1 MKQIVRFLTGLVS
14 NSIEEGSLM
23 EFQQR
28 QVFSLSLVLLYLCV
42 PVYALTVPLPNANYF
57 YLNGGLLTFTSL
69 VAVGYFIKRIKLNT
83 AFSIILLAIQAET
96 AAEMI
101 YCATLNDYSFQRML
115 IMSNIKFSVLFIML
129 PVCAYMYRGSVMLS
143 AITISAYAACVLILG
158 GSFFRS
164 YLPLI
169 LLIFV
174 LMPILGRLLH
184 QNFRKLENKHELLKS
199 EEAQL
204 LKSLQVSKDE
214 LYTFAKLV
222 NDSSKGTINNDLLNV
237 LGEKTKKNLYEAA
250 AAFFMEEK
258 CKADVIKDYFPELTP
273 TELVIVAL
281 ILQDKTVGEICEI
294 LHRSSGNITSH
305 RSNIRT
311 KLGLSKTD
319 NLKAALRLRVR
330 IHEFPDCGN

>member
-1 MKQIVRFLTGLVS
+1 
-14 NSIEEGSLM
+14 
-23 EFQQR
+23 
-28 QVFSLSLVLLYLCV
+28 
-42 PVYALTVPLPNANYF
+42 
-57 YLNGGLLTFTSL
+57 
-69 VAVGYFIKRIKLNT
+69 
-83 AFSIILLAIQAET
+83 
-96 AAEMI
+96 MI

-129 PVCAYMYRGSVMLS
+129 PVCAYMYRVSVMLS

-237 LGEKTKKNLYEAA
+237 LGEKTKKNLYDAA

>member
-1 MKQIVRFLTGLVS
+1 
-14 NSIEEGSLM
+14 M

-129 PVCAYMYRGSVMLS
+129 PVCAYMYRVSVMLS

-169 LLIFV
+169 MLIFV

-237 LGEKTKKNLYEAA
+237 LGEKTKKNLYDAA
-250 AAFFMEEK
+250 AAFSWRKSARRM
-258 CKADVIKDYFPELTP
+258 
-273 TELVIVAL
+273 
-281 ILQDKTVGEICEI
+281 
-294 LHRSSGNITSH
+294 SSRIIFRNSH
-305 RSNIRT
+305 PLNW
-311 KLGLSKTD
+311 LSW
-319 NLKAALRLRVR
+319 
-330 IHEFPDCGN
+330 P

>member
-1 MKQIVRFLTGLVS
+1 
-14 NSIEEGSLM
+14 M

-129 PVCAYMYRGSVMLS
+129 PVCAYMYRVSVMLS

-222 NDSSKGTINNDLLNV
+222 NDSSKGTIA
-237 LGEKTKKNLYEAA
+237 TICSTCWAKK
-250 AAFFMEEK
+250 
-258 CKADVIKDYFPELTP
+258 
-273 TELVIVAL
+273 
-281 ILQDKTVGEICEI
+281 
-294 LHRSSGNITSH
+294 R
-305 RSNIRT
+305 RRT
-311 KLGLSKTD
+311 CTTR
-319 NLKAALRLRVR
+319 LRLFSWRKSARRMSSR
-330 IHEFPDCGN
+330 IIFRNSHPLNWLSWP